1 MASFDKATFEQL
13 FRKHFKTLCYFALR
27 YVKDA
32 DTAHEIV
39 QESFLS
45 LWEKRESIDPERSVT
60 SYLSTSVRNKCL
72 NHLRDTKKFSDE
84 LLSVENL
91 PQDAFYE
98 QHISLNAAEIA
109 TRIRLATS
117 ELPEKCREVFELS
130 RNEHLKYEEI
140 AQRLNISVKTVETQI
155 SKALAHFRIRLKEFM
170 PVVVIILSLL
180 KFWK

>member
-1 MASFDKATFEQL
+1 MTSFDKAAFEQL
-13 FRKHFKTLCYFALR
+13 FRMHFKTLTYFALR
-27 YVKDA
+27 YVKDQ

-39 QESFLS
+39 QDAFMG
-45 LWEKRESIDPERSVT
+45 LWEKRETIDPERSVT

-72 NHLRDTKKFSDE
+72 NHLRNTKKFSDE
-84 LLSVENL
+84 LLSLENL

-98 QHISLNAAEIA
+98 QPLRLTESEI
-109 TRIRLATS
+109 TLRILQSTA

-170 PVVVIILSLL
+170 PVLIVIICMSEH
-180 KFWK
+180 WN